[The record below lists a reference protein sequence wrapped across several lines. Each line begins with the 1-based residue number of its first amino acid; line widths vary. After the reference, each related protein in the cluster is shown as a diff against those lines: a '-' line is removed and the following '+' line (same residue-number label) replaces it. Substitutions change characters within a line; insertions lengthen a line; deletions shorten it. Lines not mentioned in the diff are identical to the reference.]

1 MGGDNA
7 PRVEVEGAVLAL
19 RELPPGFRIQLVG
32 RTADIEAALKAHG
45 AVDRSRLEV
54 VEAPEVVGMGE
65 KPLAAVKG
73 KPRSSIAVGLGL
85 QKKGESDAFI
95 SAGNT
100 GAVMAAATL
109 LLRLHE
115 GVQRAAIGPLF
126 PTAVHPVLVI
136 DGGANVDCDAR
147 ELVGFAHLGSIYVR
161 DVLDRPQP
169 GVGLL
174 NVGEEDEKGNAV
186 VKEAHQLL
194 LHTPSV
200 TYVGNVEGRD
210 ILAGQCKKGRIDV
223 VVCDGFVGNVVL
235 KFYESAGRMF
245 MGMLKQAF
253 PDVLGRPEA
262 KQLFKFLDSSDQWIR
277 ERTGIRERRVA
288 GPDESNACM
297 GKAAAEQV
305 LQETG
310 LTPLDI
316 DALVVATCSPDRLLP
331 SQACD
336 LQALLG
342 AKQAVAFDVQ
352 AACTGF
358 LYALNVAEGLV
369 ASEQATQVL
378 VVASEKL
385 TSIMDWTDRAT
396 AVLFGDGAGATLV
409 RRSTGGRG
417 ILGSYMKSD
426 GALAQ
431 LLYRPGGGAAH
442 PPDAALLTDHSYYI
456 QMAGREVFKAAVLSM
471 ADACEKAPERAGR
484 SASDIDL
491 LIPHQANIRIIEAT
505 AKHAGLPMD
514 KVYVN
519 VDRYGNTS
527 AASVAIALDEAVR
540 GGRLQP
546 GMKVMFCAFGAGFT
560 WASLVVQW

>member
-7 PRVEVEGAVLAL
+7 PRVEVEGAVQAL
-19 RELPPGFRIQLVG
+19 RDLPPAFRIQLVG
-32 RTADIEAALKAHG
+32 RTAEIGAALQGHG
-45 AVDRSRLEV
+45 TVDRARLEI

-85 QKKGESDAFI
+85 QKGGQSDAFI

-109 LLRLHE
+109 MLRLHA
-115 GVQRAAIGPLF
+115 GVQRAAISPLF
-126 PTAVHPVLVI
+126 PTAVHPVLVL

-147 ELVGFAHLGSIYVR
+147 ELVGFAHLGSVYVR
-161 DVLDRPQP
+161 DVLDRPKP
-169 GVGLL
+169 GVGLI

-194 LHTPSV
+194 KQTPGIN
-200 TYVGNVEGRD
+200 YVGNVEGRD
-210 ILAGQCKKGRIDV
+210 ILAGQCKQGRIDV
-223 VVCDGFVGNVVL
+223 VVCDGFVGNVIL

-245 MGMLKQAF
+245 MGLMKQAF

-262 KQLFKFLDSSDQWIR
+262 KQLFRFLDYSEYGGAPLLGVKGVVIICHGSS
-277 ERTGIRERRVA
+277 
-288 GPDESNACM
+288 P
-297 GKAAAEQV
+297 
-305 LQETG
+305 
-310 LTPLDI
+310 
-316 DALVVATCSPDRLLP
+316 
-331 SQACD
+331 ACD

-342 AKQAVAFDVQ
+342 AKHAAAFDVQ

-369 ASEQATQVL
+369 ASEQAEQVL

-409 RRSTGGRG
+409 RKSTGGRG
-417 ILGSYMKSD
+417 MLSSYMKSD
-426 GALAQ
+426 GALAE

-442 PPDAALLTDHSYYI
+442 PPDAALLTDHSYHI
-456 QMAGREVFKAAVLSM
+456 
-471 ADACEKAPERAGR
+471 
-484 SASDIDL
+484 
-491 LIPHQANIRIIEAT
+491 H
-505 AKHAGLPMD
+505 
-514 KVYVN
+514 
-519 VDRYGNTS
+519 
-527 AASVAIALDEAVR
+527 
-540 GGRLQP
+540 
-546 GMKVMFCAFGAGFT
+546 
-560 WASLVVQW
+560 